1 MISPTKSLCV
11 YQFKITLKNIR
22 PLIWRRL
29 LVRSDTS
36 LAEFHD
42 IVQIVMGWKDCHL
55 HQFSIE
61 GQIYGQ
67 YSDSD
72 FGLPMLD
79 ESEGEDEAK
88 YTLTDFSP
96 PVGFGFTHFNQAVIY
111 SQNFKIFYQVT
122 EEFEEKNKF
131 HYEYD
136 FGDGWEHD
144 VVVEK
149 VLSVEPKQDYPI
161 CIGGKRACPPE
172 DCGGPWAYG
181 DFLDAVQN
189 TGHLEH
195 EEMLDWVGG
204 EFDSEDFDV
213 DTVNGQLH

>member
-1 MISPTKSLCV
+1 MISPAKSLCV
-11 YQFKITLKNIR
+11 YQFKITLKHIR
-22 PLIWRRL
+22 PPIWRRL

-36 LAEFHD
+36 LAELHD
-42 IVQIVMGWKDCHL
+42 IVQIAMGWRNCHF

-61 GQIYGQ
+61 GQLYGQ

-72 FGLPMLD
+72 FGPPMLD

-88 YTLTDFSP
+88 YTLIDF
-96 PVGFGFTHFNQAVIY
+96 
-111 SQNFKIFYQVT
+111 K
-122 EEFEEKNKF
+122 FEGKDKF

-144 VVVEK
+144 VVVEN
-149 VLSVEPKQDYPI
+149 VLPVEPKQDYPM

-172 DCGGPWAYG
+172 DCGGPWTYG

-189 TGHLEH
+189 TGHPEH
-195 EEMLDWVGG
+195 EEMLDWIGG
-204 EFDSEDFDV
+204 EFNPEDFDV

>member
-11 YQFKITLKNIR
+11 YQFKITLKHIR
-22 PLIWRRL
+22 PPIWRRL
-29 LVRSDTS
+29 LVRSDTL

-42 IVQIVMGWKDCHL
+42 IVQTAMGWRNCHL
-55 HQFSIE
+55 HQFTIE
-61 GQIYGQ
+61 GQLYGQ
-67 YSDSD
+67 NSDSD
-72 FGLPMLD
+72 FGPPILD

-88 YTLTDFSP
+88 YTLTDFK
-96 PVGFGFTHFNQAVIY
+96 FG
-111 SQNFKIFYQVT
+111 
-122 EEFEEKNKF
+122 EKDKF

-136 FGDGWEHD
+136 FGDGWEHY

-149 VLSVEPKQDYPI
+149 VLPVEPKQDYPM
-161 CIGGKRACPPE
+161 CIEGKRACPPE
-172 DCGGPWAYG
+172 NCGGPWAYG
-181 DFLDAVQN
+181 DFLDSIEN
-189 TGHLEH
+189 SDHPEH